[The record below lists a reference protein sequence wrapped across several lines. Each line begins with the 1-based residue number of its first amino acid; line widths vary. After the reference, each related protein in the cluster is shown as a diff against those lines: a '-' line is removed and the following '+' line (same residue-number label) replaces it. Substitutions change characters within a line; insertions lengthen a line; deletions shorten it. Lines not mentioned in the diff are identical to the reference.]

1 MTLIIA
7 AEDPLAPDS
16 LALLDGSE
24 AALRAVYSADECFT
38 FSARE
43 LARPGITFFVARR
56 SDAALGCVALCDCRD
71 YAEVKRL
78 FVRPEARG
86 TGAGRAL
93 MAHLEAAARAAGH
106 RIVRLE
112 TGPRLA
118 AGVAL
123 YRALGYTERGPFGD
137 YADHPASLFME
148 KAL

>member
-1 MTLIIA
+1 MTLTIA

-16 LALLDGSE
+16 LALREGSE

-38 FSARE
+38 FAADE
-43 LARPGITFFVARR
+43 LARPDITFFVARQN
-56 SDAALGCVALCDCRD
+56 DTALGCVALRDCRD

-78 FVRPEARG
+78 FVHPQARG

-93 MAHLEAAARAAGH
+93 MAHLENAARAAGH
-106 RIVRLE
+106 SVIRLE

-118 AGVAL
+118 AAVAL
-123 YRALGYTERGPFGD
+123 YRALGYSERGPFGP
-137 YADHPASLFME
+137 YTAHPASLFME